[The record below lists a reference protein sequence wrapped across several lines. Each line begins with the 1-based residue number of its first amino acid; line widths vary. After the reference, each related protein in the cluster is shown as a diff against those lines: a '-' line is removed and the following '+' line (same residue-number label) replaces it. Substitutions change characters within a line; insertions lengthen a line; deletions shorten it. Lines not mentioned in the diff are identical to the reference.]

1 MKRIIYY
8 RACVLILMLITM
20 AACGSSKM
28 AYGPLSDAAE
38 QSLAKAK
45 KMVPRTANEYHVLLM
60 TSKGDI
66 VLKLYNQ
73 TPLHRNNFVQKVTSG
88 FYDSL
93 LFHRVIPDFMIQGGD
108 PESKLAAAGTAL
120 GNGSAPGDRI
130 PAELRTHQ
138 GIYHKRGALAAA
150 RNNNPE
156 KASSNCQFYIVQKPV
171 WSMAALREEEAI
183 RGIKLN
189 DEQIKIYTTIGGK
202 PHLDNNYTVFGE
214 AISGLNVVDSI
225 AMVPR
230 DNRNRPLE
238 DVRMKM
244 FLLNRI
250 NL

>member
-1 MKRIIYY
+1 
-8 RACVLILMLITM
+8 
-20 AACGSSKM
+20 
-28 AYGPLSDAAE
+28 
-38 QSLAKAK
+38 
-45 KMVPRTANEYHVLLM
+45 
-60 TSKGDI
+60 
-66 VLKLYNQ
+66 
-73 TPLHRNNFVQKVTSG
+73 
-88 FYDSL
+88 
-93 LFHRVIPDFMIQGGD
+93 
-108 PESKLAAAGTAL
+108 
-120 GNGSAPGDRI
+120 
-130 PAELRTHQ
+130 
-138 GIYHKRGALAAA
+138 
-150 RNNNPE
+150 
-156 KASSNCQFYIVQKPV
+156 
-171 WSMAALREEEAI
+171 MAALREEEAI